1 MYRLLSGDIMNFKEY
16 KKLMSVSLE
25 SLTEE
30 DQQIRMEEFRRRMNV
45 CRLFLDGM
53 VKGYISDDIGKEIP
67 DDDPIHDVIKILRA
81 QINEIPGEA

>member
-1 MYRLLSGDIMNFKEY
+1 MNFEEY
-16 KKLMSVSLE
+16 KKLVSVPLE
-25 SLTEE
+25 SLSEE
-30 DQQIRMEEFRRRMNV
+30 DQQIRLEEFRRRMNV

-67 DDDPIHDVIKILRA
+67 DDDPIHEVIEVLRA

>member
-16 KKLMSVSLE
+16 KKLMSVQLE

-30 DQQIRMEEFRRRMNV
+30 YQLIRMEEFRKRMDV
-45 CRLFLDGM
+45 FKLFIEGM
-53 VKGYISDDIGKEIP
+53 VKGYINDDIGKDIP
-67 DDDPIHDVIKILRA
+67 DDDPIQDVIEVLKA

>member
-16 KKLMSVSLE
+16 KKLMSVPLE

-30 DQQIRMEEFRRRMNV
+30 YQLIRMEEFRKRMDV
-45 CRLFLDGM
+45 FKLFIEGM
-53 VKGYISDDIGKEIP
+53 VKGYISDDIGKDIP
-67 DDDPIHDVIKILRA
+67 DDDPIQDVIEVLKA

>member
-1 MYRLLSGDIMNFKEY
+1 MNFEEY
-16 KKLMSVSLE
+16 RKLMSVPLE
-25 SLTEE
+25 SLSED
-30 DQQIRMEEFRRRMNV
+30 DQQIRMEEFRSRMNV

-67 DDDPIHDVIKILRA
+67 DDDPIHGVIEVLRA

>member
-1 MYRLLSGDIMNFKEY
+1 MNFKEY

-25 SLTEE
+25 SLSEE

-67 DDDPIHDVIKILRA
+67 DDDPIHGVIEILRA

>member
-16 KKLMSVSLE
+16 KKLMSVPLE

-30 DQQIRMEEFRRRMNV
+30 YQLIRMEEFRKRMDV
-45 CRLFLDGM
+45 FKLFIEGM
-53 VKGYISDDIGKEIP
+53 VKGYINDDIGKDIP
-67 DDDPIHDVIKILRA
+67 DDDPIQDVIEVLKA

>member
-1 MYRLLSGDIMNFKEY
+1 MNFKEY
-16 KKLMSVSLE
+16 KKLMSVPLE

-30 DQQIRMEEFRRRMNV
+30 YQLIRMEEFRRRMNV

-53 VKGYISDDIGKEIP
+53 VKGYINDDIGKEIP
-67 DDDPIHDVIKILRA
+67 DDDPIHGVIEVLRA

>member
-16 KKLMSVSLE
+16 KKLMSVPLE

-30 DQQIRMEEFRRRMNV
+30 YQLIRMEEFRKRMDV
-45 CRLFLDGM
+45 FKLFIEGM
-53 VKGYISDDIGKEIP
+53 VKGYISDDIGKDIP
-67 DDDPIHDVIKILRA
+67 DDDPIQGVIEVLKA

>member
-1 MYRLLSGDIMNFKEY
+1 MNFEEY
-16 KKLMSVSLE
+16 KKLMLVPME

-30 DQQIRMEEFRRRMNV
+30 NQLIRMEEFRRRMNV

-53 VKGYISDDIGKEIP
+53 VKGYINDDIGKEIP
-67 DDDPIHDVIKILRA
+67 DDDPIHGVIEVLRA

>member
-1 MYRLLSGDIMNFKEY
+1 MNFEEY
-16 KKLMSVSLE
+16 KKLVSVPLE

-30 DQQIRMEEFRRRMNV
+30 DQQIRLEEFRRRMNV

-67 DDDPIHDVIKILRA
+67 DDDPIHGVIEILRA

>member
-16 KKLMSVSLE
+16 KKLMSVPLE

-30 DQQIRMEEFRRRMNV
+30 YQLIRMEEFRKRMDIFK
-45 CRLFLDGM
+45 LFIEGM
-53 VKGYISDDIGKEIP
+53 VKGYISDDIGKDIP
-67 DDDPIHDVIKILRA
+67 DDDPIQDVIEVLKA